1 MERRTMHNDFSF
13 LLGDGL
19 PLAPILPRCDSAD
32 TLNFRDAGRLAV
44 RELWHQHVVLEGNSV
59 ESAETFRLVGDAL
72 AQATTFD
79 EVMLAWRAGYN
90 A

>member
-13 LLGDGL
+13 LLGNGPAL
-19 PLAPILPRCDSAD
+19 TPILPPCDSAD
-32 TLNFRDAGRLAV
+32 TLNFRDAGRLAM

-59 ESAETFRLVGDAL
+59 KSAETFRLVAAAL

-79 EVMLAWRAGYN
+79 EVLLAWRAGDN
-90 A
+90 V